1 MAQVGRRLLP
11 GAGVMSAPAAHALP
25 RVLIAEDGDEYTER
39 FSRLLGGQFA
49 FERVTSFSE
58 LLRALVVPASALI
71 LDLDFRR
78 TPRELLVDAQGN
90 PAGAADAAELAEVQ
104 GILILR
110 ALRARANP
118 LPALLC
124 ADLDDPERA
133 AFLCE
138 ELRPLQ
144 ISPSSES
151 LPAIAARLHQLTQR

>member
-1 MAQVGRRLLP
+1 
-11 GAGVMSAPAAHALP
+11 MSAPAANALP

-39 FSRLLGGQFA
+39 FSRLLGTQFSFA
-49 FERVTSFSE
+49 RVASFSE
-58 LLRALVVPASALI
+58 LLQALANPSGDSGNSTAALV

-90 PAGAADAAELAEVQ
+90 PAGAANAAELAEVQ

-110 ALRARANP
+110 ALRARGEP

-124 ADLDDPERA
+124 ADLDDPEHC

-151 LPAIAARLHQLTQR
+151 LPAIAARLHALLRR